1 MLPSRGLVRPARYL
15 KFPPGGGARLLLR
28 PWAGGGVLPRPFCPL
43 PGPQWCGLLRCVW
56 CAGGRGRGVGSRP
69 RRGPAPRPLGAPRP
83 IRAGVPEPSIVCAPA
98 PGAARV
104 LAAGPLG
111 VGARLPRLF
120 IATSPPAVRSGRL
133 GVGGPASVGGSGG
146 RARCGGAGLPPH
158 GLPVRPG
165 LRALRA
171 SSRGIGRPCLL
182 RPCRPAFAA
191 GRRAPPSVGGARWPA
206 WAPPWPAV
214 SRLRSTGGGR
224 ARAAARA
231 YGARC
236 APRREYGFVR
246 AGSFAPFCPA
256 FLPFLPQWA
265 RLVPRPPPAGA
276 GGKRYTEGVE
286 DGKNARR
293 GRDRAGDTCRPPWA
307 GSVRFQLRY

>member
-1 MLPSRGLVRPARYL
+1 M
-15 KFPPGGGARLLLR
+15 
-28 PWAGGGVLPRPFCPL
+28 
-43 PGPQWCGLLRCVW
+43 
-56 CAGGRGRGVGSRP
+56 GSRP

-83 IRAGVPEPSIVCAPA
+83 VRAGVPKPSIVCAPA
-98 PGAARV
+98 PGAARA

-120 IATSPPAVRSGRL
+120 IATSPPAVRSGPL

-171 SSRGIGRPCLL
+171 PLRGIGRPCLL

-236 APRREYGFVR
+236 APRRETGLSG

-286 DGKNARR
+286 DGKKRTERERPRR
-293 GRDRAGDTCRPPWA
+293 GHLPPVLGLVPCASSFATEKATVCRRSGSTASIPSPGIRRRDNAAPRVLVP
-307 GSVRFQLRY
+307 